1 MTPIAKLL
9 ADPGLE
15 VLVHAGRQDF
25 EILHE
30 MTGLVPSHVFDVQVA
45 AAFAGIGASLPYGRV
60 VEWATGIKLPK
71 HESYSDWCRRPLTE
85 GQLRYAADDVK
96 YLPQVGAKLKERL
109 TELGRLGWALD
120 ELESMSSPETY
131 AFDPGDAWNR
141 VGGRGALSG
150 AGAAVLREVARW
162 REEAAAKRDLPRGWI
177 LKDPSLIEIARRRPS
192 TIKELASIRGV
203 APKEVE
209 RSGDAILEAVQR
221 GVVAPPIET
230 VGGPGRAAVQKA
242 RLWSGL
248 AEAVVR
254 SRCDAAD
261 IATELVATKPELESF
276 LADLA
281 DRQDY
286 DPEELATRHRLLRGW
301 RRELAGDAV
310 LSVAAG
316 KIALKVSKD
325 TPFISEVPVDSEVA
339 LDES

>member
-1 MTPIAKLL
+1 MS
-9 ADPGLE
+9 
-15 VLVHAGRQDF
+15 
-25 EILHE
+25 
-30 MTGLVPSHVFDVQVA
+30 GLVPSRVFDVQVA

-60 VEWATGIKLPK
+60 VEWATGVKLPK

-85 GQLRYAADDVK
+85 AQLAYAADDVK
-96 YLPQVGAKLKERL
+96 YLPKVAERLKERL
-109 TELGRLGWALD
+109 NELGRLGWATD
-120 ELESMSSPETY
+120 ELASFSAPATY
-131 AFDPGDAWNR
+131 TSDPGESWNR

-177 LKDPSLIEIARRRPS
+177 LKDPSLIEIARRKPS
-192 TIKELASIRGV
+192 TIKELVSIRGV

-209 RSGDAILEAVQR
+209 RSGEAILEAVQR
-221 GVVAPPIET
+221 GKEAPPIESE
-230 VGGPGRAAVQKA
+230 GGPGRAAVQKA

-261 IATELVATKPELESF
+261 IATELVATKPELEAL

-281 DRQDY
+281 DQPNY
-286 DPEELATRHRLLRGW
+286 DPQKLSTRHRLLQGW

-310 LSVAAG
+310 LDVAAG
-316 KIALKVSKD
+316 KIALKVSKNS
-325 TPFISEVPVDSEVA
+325 PYISEVP